1 MLAMRQTEEG
11 FPRSSNSPARAK
23 RSLQALGGAVVV
35 IFLVTLL
42 AFVLSYLSPT
52 DAAVHSFA
60 EMGVAPTEEQ
70 LAAKR
75 AELGLD
81 QPFIM
86 QFTSWLSRVL
96 QGDLGTSYRTGAE
109 VSAMLMSAIPYT
121 LVLSFTS
128 IALTLVLSVPLGLVC
143 AYRRNGALDHVMR
156 VVTYVFNSLPSFFV
170 ALLLLYVFSARLHLF
185 DVMATRDFAGVLMPT
200 LAMALPLS
208 AWFMRQVRACAIEQL
223 GLPYVDGLRAR
234 GVSDARILWV
244 HVLRNMGVPLLTL
257 IGGCSVFV
265 GRIGYR
271 GIHFQLARRGFG
283 FYRGSERPRLSVYR
297 CVCSCHGHFVFDPQC
312 IDRCLLPADR
322 STSEDVRAVMRRGS
336 ARTRFFVMVGV
347 MLSYVAVLILL
358 PLAIPFDVNATELS
372 ASLTPPGSEGHVLGC
387 DSMKPAMFWLARW
400 RVDQNRFFWALP
412 SWRWQFWWAARLGW
426 QPDFLAARSTT
437 CSLALSRH
445 FRHFPALCWRWPL
458 RASWGKAQST

>member
-1 MLAMRQTEEG
+1 MRQTEEG
-11 FPRSSNSPARAK
+11 SPRSSTLAARAK

-35 IFLVTLL
+35 IFLVTFL

-86 QFTSWLSRVL
+86 QFTAWLARVL

-109 VSAMLMSAIPYT
+109 VSAMLMSAVPYT
-121 LVLSFTS
+121 LVLSFAS

-170 ALLLLYVFSARLHLF
+170 ALLLLYVFSVRLHLF
-185 DVMATRDFAGVLMPT
+185 DVMATRDFAGVLTPT

-257 IGGCSVFV
+257 IGVSFGLLLGGSAIVESIFNWPGV
-265 GRIGYR
+265 GLASIEAVGARDYPFIGAYALVMA
-271 GIHFQLARRGFG
+271 ILYLILNALIDASYQL
-283 FYRGSERPRLSVYR
+283 
-297 CVCSCHGHFVFDPQC
+297 
-312 IDRCLLPADR
+312 IDRRLR
-322 STSEDVRAVMRRGS
+322 KRGKS
-336 ARTRFFVMVGV
+336 GYA
-347 MLSYVAVLILL
+347 
-358 PLAIPFDVNATELS
+358 
-372 ASLTPPGSEGHVLGC
+372 
-387 DSMKPAMFWLARW
+387 
-400 RVDQNRFFWALP
+400 
-412 SWRWQFWWAARLGW
+412 
-426 QPDFLAARSTT
+426 
-437 CSLALSRH
+437 
-445 FRHFPALCWRWPL
+445 
-458 RASWGKAQST
+458 